1 MATPIAVL
9 KSLGEIM
16 TRTRLFA
23 VLGALLANTVFT
35 TAADAQ
41 QYPTRPI
48 RLIVPFPPGGPTDV
62 IARLLSQKLTEAWG
76 QQVVVD
82 NRSGAGGNI
91 GIGLAAQAAP
101 DGHTILLV
109 SSSYVANPG
118 LYKKIPYDPNKSFAP
133 VSNIAVSP
141 HAFFSH
147 PSQAVKSITELVDL
161 VKKTPNKY
169 SMATPGVG
177 TTPDLSAHLLRLDA
191 KLSIVLVPYS
201 GGGLSLV
208 AVLGNQVP
216 FGCQAI
222 PPLVTHFKGGRL
234 RALVLT
240 SPQRSPVLPDV
251 PTMAEAGFKGHE
263 AETMTGMLLP
273 AGTPKAILDKLHSAT
288 ARIIALPD
296 VKERVVELGF
306 NILMSSP
313 KGFATQISE
322 EVDKWG
328 KVVKAAGIEVN

>member
-1 MATPIAVL
+1 
-9 KSLGEIM
+9 M

-23 VLGALLANTVFT
+23 LLATVLATTVFSA
-35 TAADAQ
+35 AADAQ
-41 QYPTRPI
+41 KYPTRPI

-82 NRSGAGGNI
+82 NRAGAGGNI

-109 SSSYVANPG
+109 SSSFVANPG
-118 LYKKIPYDPNKSFAP
+118 LYRKIPYDPNTSFVP
-133 VSNIAVSP
+133 ISNIAVSP

-147 PSQAVKSITELVDL
+147 PSQAVKSIGELVDL

-201 GGGLSLV
+201 GGGPSLA
-208 AVLGNQVP
+208 AVLGNQVA

-222 PPLVTHFKGGRL
+222 PPLIAHFKGGRL

-240 SPQRSPVLPDV
+240 STQRSPVLPEV

-263 AETMTGMLLP
+263 AETMTGMLVP
-273 AGTPKAILDKLHSAT
+273 AGTPRAIIDKLHATT
-288 ARIIALPD
+288 ARIIGLPE

-313 KGFATQISE
+313 KDFAAQISA
-322 EVDKWG
+322 EVVKWG
-328 KVVKAAGIEVN
+328 KVVKDAGIEVN

>member
-1 MATPIAVL
+1 
-9 KSLGEIM
+9 M
-16 TRTRLFA
+16 TRRQFF
-23 VLGALLANTVFT
+23 VLLVVLTANGTCFS
-35 TAADAQ
+35 AEQ
-41 QYPTRPI
+41 PPQYPTRPI

-62 IARLLSQKLTEAWG
+62 IARLLSQKLTDAWG

-91 GIGLAAQAAP
+91 GIGIAAQAAP

-141 HAFFSH
+141 HAFFAH
-147 PSQAVKSITELVDL
+147 PSQAVRSIGEVVDL
-161 VKKTPNKY
+161 VRKNPRKY

-191 KLSIVLVPYS
+191 RLDMVLVPYS
-201 GGGLSLV
+201 GGGPSLA

-222 PPLVTHFKGGRL
+222 PPLVAHFKGGRL

-251 PTMAEAGFKGHE
+251 PTIAEAGFKGHE

-273 AGTPKAILDKLHSAT
+273 AHTPKAIVDKLHSTT
-288 ARIIALPD
+288 ARIIAMPD
-296 VKERVVELGF
+296 VKERVLELGF
-306 NILMSSP
+306 NVLMSSP
-313 KGFATQISE
+313 KDFAAQISS
-322 EVDKWG
+322 EVVKWS
-328 KVVKAAGIEVN
+328 KVVKDAGIEVN